1 MKLRRRQHQATR
13 NQKPGSS
20 RGTGRAKPRSLRS
33 SAPALSTPSRRATG
47 DRLNSDPR
55 WTLASDPA
63 AADESSLALGVGSLM
78 VTPQMRERERQEREA
93 AQSPDGSAAAV
104 EDGASSVDLA
114 DQIRSLE
121 ARLDKMIRGAGMG
134 GDPEDEV
141 PPSIREQVG
150 TAAREVVERLAAP
163 LPSLERPGADDGT
176 VVEAARELFSSD
188 YYLRQWGR
196 VGMRN
201 RSEDVDEFGYDPT
214 YEQRFLPI
222 AQFLYQRYFR
232 VEVEGVDRIPEEGRC
247 LIVANHSGT
256 IPLDGIMLR
265 MALRQ
270 EHPAHRP
277 LRWLAEDYLY
287 YLPFAGSFITR
298 IGAVRACQENAERLL
313 TQENVVAAFPEGV
326 KGIGK
331 LFKERYRLQ
340 RFGRG
345 GFIRLCLRT
354 STPIVPCAIVG
365 AEETGPMLARAEY
378 VARVLGLPYIPITP
392 TFPLFGPLG
401 LVPAP
406 TKWRITFGEPVS
418 LAEYGRKAADDHVLV
433 GRLTERV
440 RANIQRM
447 LDETVDSRSSVWL
460 G

>member
-1 MKLRRRQHQATR
+1 
-13 NQKPGSS
+13 
-20 RGTGRAKPRSLRS
+20 
-33 SAPALSTPSRRATG
+33 
-47 DRLNSDPR
+47 
-55 WTLASDPA
+55 
-63 AADESSLALGVGSLM
+63 
-78 VTPQMRERERQEREA
+78 
-93 AQSPDGSAAAV
+93 
-104 EDGASSVDLA
+104 
-114 DQIRSLE
+114 
-121 ARLDKMIRGAGMG
+121 MIRGAGMG

>member
-1 MKLRRRQHQATR
+1 
-13 NQKPGSS
+13 
-20 RGTGRAKPRSLRS
+20 
-33 SAPALSTPSRRATG
+33 
-47 DRLNSDPR
+47 
-55 WTLASDPA
+55 
-63 AADESSLALGVGSLM
+63 
-78 VTPQMRERERQEREA
+78 
-93 AQSPDGSAAAV
+93 
-104 EDGASSVDLA
+104 
-114 DQIRSLE
+114 
-121 ARLDKMIRGAGMG
+121 
-134 GDPEDEV
+134 
-141 PPSIREQVG
+141 
-150 TAAREVVERLAAP
+150 
-163 LPSLERPGADDGT
+163 
-176 VVEAARELFSSD
+176 
-188 YYLRQWGR
+188 
-196 VGMRN
+196 MRN
-201 RSEDVDEFGYDPT
+201 RSEDVDDFGYDPT
-214 YEQRFLPI
+214 YEERFLPI

-232 VEVEGVDRIPEEGRC
+232 VEVEGVDRIPAEGRC

-265 MALRQ
+265 MVLRQ

-354 STPIVPCAIVG
+354 GTPIVPCAIVG

-378 VARVLGLPYIPITP
+378 LARVLGLPYIPITP

-401 LVPAP
+401 LIPAP

-418 LAEYGRKAADDHVLV
+418 LAEYGRKSAYDHVLV

-440 RANIQRM
+440 RASIQRM
-447 LDETVDSRSSVWL
+447 LDEAVGSRSSVWL